1 MTCFRELVSILELLI
16 LSLVLLE
23 HINKLQLF
31 LLLLLGLLTV
41 DFHLLGELF
50 RLFVDLA
57 SERVFNG
64 VLLGVLILHLL
75 RHQLNLLVALLG
87 QVDVLLLQVLRL
99 LLDQVVLFF

>member
-1 MTCFRELVSILELLI
+1 MTCFREFISILELLI
-16 LSLVLLE
+16 LGLVLLE
-23 HINKLQLF
+23 HINKLHLF

-41 DFHLLGELF
+41 DLHLLGELF
-50 RLFVDLA
+50 RLLVDLA